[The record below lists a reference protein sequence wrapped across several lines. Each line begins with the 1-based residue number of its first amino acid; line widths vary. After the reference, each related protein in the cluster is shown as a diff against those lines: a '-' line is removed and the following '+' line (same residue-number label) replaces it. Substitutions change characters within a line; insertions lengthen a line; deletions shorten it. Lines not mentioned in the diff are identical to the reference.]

1 MKRVS
6 LSEFVE
12 EHGQTRAGEL
22 LGLTQGG
29 IGKALRS
36 GRQIYVTETDGI
48 YQAHEVK
55 PFPASR
61 NAA

>member
-1 MKRVS
+1 MNRVP
-6 LSEFVE
+6 LKDFVAD
-12 EHGQTRAGEL
+12 HGQTKAAEL

-36 GRQIYVTETDGI
+36 GREIYVVETDGQ

-55 PFPASR
+55 PFPSSR
-61 NAA
+61 VAA